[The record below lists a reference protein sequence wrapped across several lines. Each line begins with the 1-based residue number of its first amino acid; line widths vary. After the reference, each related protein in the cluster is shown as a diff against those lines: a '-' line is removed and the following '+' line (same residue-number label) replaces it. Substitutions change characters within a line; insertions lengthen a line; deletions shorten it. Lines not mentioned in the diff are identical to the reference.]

1 MTGTSSTDP
10 SGCRIFIRRP
20 IAVVPIS
27 SPRCEI
33 GDRAAISI
41 SHTRVTVTTP
51 TRARCGRHGPRRPRS
66 ASATSERSSDRAS
79 PAAPVAPHS

>member
-1 MTGTSSTDP
+1 MTGTSSADP

-33 GDRAAISI
+33 GDFAVISI
-41 SHTRVTVTTP
+41 P
-51 TRARCGRHGPRRPRS
+51 QGGR
-66 ASATSERSSDRAS
+66 TDRGK
-79 PAAPVAPHS
+79 